1 MEYLIAAYWFWFV
14 VALLVGGAV
23 GYWSSWWLAS
33 TGGTTSSLLR
43 WGAAAFA
50 AGLVVAVFHWLPQRA
65 GLYLETLLLLSFWY
79 ALGGFAVGW
88 LRGAM
93 SRTDL
98 AITTGPPNAQ
108 FAGARID
115 HVTPAKVAAAARAG
129 AAGDAEDARSAAAAK
144 ATQEARGAAAAKAA
158 EDDRVAA
165 AAKAAEEAG
174 AVAAANKKAE
184 DARQAA
190 AAKAAQEA
198 RAMADAKEAEDA
210 RLAAATKA
218 AEEVRAAA
226 AAKLAEDQS
235 LAAKVSIAEQPRSN
249 AAAKSTADLA
259 TTTAATP
266 VVLYPGHRPQGFAPP
281 AAGKADD
288 LKLIKGVGPKN
299 EKSCNAL
306 GVYQFHQIADWT
318 PDEAIWVGHH
328 IAFPGRI
335 EREHWIAQA
344 KLLASGGDTDHSKAV
359 KSGALIVDD
368 AADAPLDPAAIEIL
382 GHMLPRQAVPV
393 GGEQDH
399 PGRRPYGLAQALGMA
414 DDLKRIRGIGPQNE
428 GKLHGLGIWHF
439 SQIAVWTD
447 ENVRWVGSYL
457 AFSGRI
463 DRENWIDQARALA
476 IGQET
481 EFSRRVAAGKVATSK
496 DNGSLGQGNVLIS
509 K

>member
-1 MEYLIAAYWFWFV
+1 MEYLIATYWSWFV

-33 TGGTTSSLLR
+33 TGGTSSLLR
-43 WGAAAFA
+43 WGAATFA

-79 ALGGFAVGW
+79 ALGGLAAGW
-88 LRGAM
+88 LRGVM

-98 AITTGPPNAQ
+98 AITVDAASAQ
-108 FAGARID
+108 FAGARIN
-115 HVTPAKVAAAARAG
+115 HAAAAKVAPDALAA
-129 AAGDAEDARSAAAAK
+129 AAGDMEDARSAAAAK
-144 ATQEARGAAAAKAA
+144 AAQEARSEAAAKEA
-158 EDDRVAA
+158 EDARLAA

-174 AVAAANKKAE
+174 AVA
-184 DARQAA
+184 
-190 AAKAAQEA
+190 
-198 RAMADAKEAEDA
+198 DAKKAEDA
-210 RLAAATKA
+210 RLAAAAKA
-218 AEEVRAAA
+218 AEEARAAA

-235 LAAKVSIAEQPRSN
+235 LAAKVSIAEQSRSN
-249 AAAKSTADLA
+249 AAAKSAADLA
-259 TTTAATP
+259 TTTAATL
-266 VVLYPGHRPQGFAPP
+266 VVLYPGHRPQGVAPP

-288 LKLIKGVGPKN
+288 LKLIKGIGPKN

-344 KLLASGGDTDHSKAV
+344 KLLASGRDTDHSKAV
-359 KSGALIVDD
+359 KSGALVVDD

-382 GHMLPRQAVPV
+382 GHTLPRQAAAV
-393 GGEQDH
+393 GGEEDH
-399 PGRRPYGLAQALGMA
+399 PGRRPYGLAQALGTA

-439 SQIAVWTD
+439 SQIAAWSD

-463 DRENWIDQARALA
+463 DREKWIDQARALA

-496 DNGSLGQGNVLIS
+496 DNGAFGREMS
-509 K
+509 